1 MIYLTLVL
9 ATFAFALG
17 VGLSLLAL
25 IMTMLP
31 GRLGDFFAS
40 TAIVMWL
47 EDTVFPISCAG
58 LLITSLCHAVVG

>member
-1 MIYLTLVL
+1 MIYLILVI

-17 VGLSLLAL
+17 VFLSLLAL
-25 IMTMLP
+25 ITTMLP
-31 GRLGDFFAS
+31 GRLGVFCAD

-58 LLITSLCHAVVG
+58 LLITLLCHGVVG